1 MRLGGI
7 HATHLH
13 LHPCIVLA
21 EHSLRDKGQVCEV
34 TWRSLV
40 VREVPRVLRRGKASA
55 PHVEPSPLPS
65 TSIWKMWPCLGLIPE
80 ASQPR
85 PATTLSPGHGSR
97 RCQSPSPA
105 SPSPPQQGFQQKD
118 ASHKKY
124 TRVFLLKSLALP
136 PSGLW
141 FLFALL
147 LWEVTSIL
155 VCLNN
160 AARSLQGDAGT
171 PGAGNSQVLIE
182 MGDPPSVS
190 GTEDGPADS
199 ACCSCGGYD
208 EVA

>member
-1 MRLGGI
+1 MRLTCICI
-7 HATHLH
+7 HASSSPSTASVIKARSARSPGDPSLSGRSQGSCGEGKLQLPTLNPLLSLAHRFGKCGLVSGSSRRPRSLALQPHSHLVMARAAASPLLRR
-13 LHPCIVLA
+13 LHPPPN
-21 EHSLRDKGQVCEV
+21 R
-34 TWRSLV
+34 
-40 VREVPRVLRRGKASA
+40 ASNK
-55 PHVEPSPLPS
+55 
-65 TSIWKMWPCLGLIPE
+65 KM
-80 ASQPR
+80 Q
-85 PATTLSPGHGSR
+85 ATR
-97 RCQSPSPA
+97 
-105 SPSPPQQGFQQKD
+105 
-118 ASHKKY
+118 KKY